1 MDIKRITSI
10 ARRQRSEGRDQRSE
24 VSVSAIALATAE
36 SQESE
41 SVVRRPAFAQ
51 RASPYAQSLRRDRPV
66 GWPSSASG
74 RSLTSDLWPLTS
86 GFSLVEV
93 TLALMVMA
101 IGILSIMSLFPAGL
115 DQNARSI
122 ADTHAAFFAEEVFG
136 GLQATA
142 ETNWAGL
149 DKDLPIATTNWDESV
164 NPLTTF
170 ITPTVVTNIY
180 CPKSKPDYED
190 HALRYRLVLTTNGL
204 LKAATLFVLPGE
216 FGSINDPSMFYA
228 EFFRWKP

>member
-1 MDIKRITSI
+1 MIRLLSFLNC
-10 ARRQRSEGRDQRSE
+10 RPSSLFSG
-24 VSVSAIALATAE
+24 LA
-36 SQESE
+36 
-41 SVVRRPAFAQ
+41 SVVRRPSSGW
-51 RASPYAQSLRRDRPV
+51 RPSPVRRPSSVVRR
-66 GWPSSASG
+66 PSSA
-74 RSLTSDLWPLTS
+74 
-86 GFSLVEV
+86 FSLVEV

-136 GLQATA
+136 GLHATA

-149 DKDLPIATTNWDESV
+149 ADAQLPVAASDMWVPTPAPVHATNYPNFT
-164 NPLTTF
+164 
-170 ITPTVVTNIY
+170 TNIY
-180 CPKSKPDYED
+180 TYTNYVD

-204 LKAATLFVLPGE
+204 LKAVTLFIWPGE
-216 FGSINDPSMFYA
+216 FGSTNDPAIFYA

>member
-1 MDIKRITSI
+1 MMDELYWVTRMDTRRITSI
-10 ARRQRSEGRDQRSE
+10 VRSQKSEFGVRHVGSQVATCPAAGRRGRLS
-24 VSVSAIALATAE
+24 SVFASPA
-36 SQESE
+36 SG
-41 SVVRRPAFAQ
+41 VRRP
-51 RASPYAQSLRRDRPV
+51 S
-66 GWPSSASG
+66 
-74 RSLTSDLWPLTS
+74 S

-136 GLQATA
+136 GLHATA

-149 DKDLPIATTNWDESV
+149 ANVSLPVAARYDMWPD
-164 NPLTTF
+164 
-170 ITPTVVTNIY
+170 VTNQIQVTGTNITTIVY
-180 CPKSKPDYED
+180 KYTPSAITYED
-190 HALRYRLVLTTNGL
+190 HALRYRLALTNNGL
-204 LKAATLFVLPGE
+204 LKAATLWVWPGE
-216 FGSINDPSMFYA
+216 FGSTNDPSIFYA

>member
-1 MDIKRITSI
+1 MTHRSSFLGCQTSFLF
-10 ARRQRSEGRDQRSE
+10 SG
-24 VSVSAIALATAE
+24 LA
-36 SQESE
+36 SGI
-41 SVVRRPAFAQ
+41 RRPASDFSGRVSLLRQGYGGHVAGQ
-51 RASPYAQSLRRDRPV
+51 AGIRRLSFPLRRFSDPDWRLASGV
-66 GWPSSASG
+66 RRRLHGPSSA
-74 RSLTSDLWPLTS
+74 
-86 GFSLVEV
+86 FSLVEV

-136 GLQATA
+136 GLHARA
-142 ETNWAGL
+142 ETNWFGL

-170 ITPTVVTNIY
+170 ITSTVATNKY

-204 LKAATLFVLPGE
+204 IKSATLFVWPGE
-216 FGSINDPSMFYA
+216 FGSTNDPSIFYA
-228 EFFRWKP
+228 EFFRWKPL

>member
-1 MDIKRITSI
+1 MDAKRIISI
-10 ARRQRSEGRDQRSE
+10 VGRQRSEVRS
-24 VSVSAIALATAE
+24 
-36 SQESE
+36 QKSE
-41 SVVRRPAFAQ
+41 SGV
-51 RASPYAQSLRRDRPV
+51 
-66 GWPSSASG
+66 

-136 GLQATA
+136 GLQACA

-149 DKDLPIATTNWDESV
+149 AEAQLPVAAKAMWDPATTATNKVHFTGTNVVMNKYEY
-164 NPLTTF
+164 
-170 ITPTVVTNIY
+170 TVPSGT
-180 CPKSKPDYED
+180 YED

-204 LKAATLFVLPGE
+204 LKAATLWVWPGE
-216 FGSINDPSMFYA
+216 FGGTNDPSMFYA
-228 EFFRWKP
+228 EFFRFRS

>member
-1 MDIKRITSI
+1 MGKL
-10 ARRQRSEGRDQRSE
+10 
-24 VSVSAIALATAE
+24 VSLFTVW
-36 SQESE
+36 
-41 SVVRRPAFAQ
+41 RPA
-51 RASPYAQSLRRDRPV
+51 
-66 GWPSSASG
+66 SASG
-74 RSLTSDLWPLTS
+74 RNLTSDLWPSGSAKALRRDTLTS

-115 DQNARSI
+115 DQNVRSI

-136 GLQATA
+136 GLQARA

-149 DKDLPIATTNWDESV
+149 AEAQLSVAASNMWSGMTNRVHVTGTNVVMNKYEYKDTSSSG
-164 NPLTTF
+164 
-170 ITPTVVTNIY
+170 NI
-180 CPKSKPDYED
+180 YED

-204 LKAATLFVLPGE
+204 LKAATLFVWPGE
-216 FGSINDPSMFYA
+216 FGSTNDPSMFYA